1 MSLVSRVLACAVT
14 VTGAVTVAAATGCAT
29 TGVPYQRPSSST
41 AAPAP
46 TAAAPSPTAPMT
58 PLPAA
63 SGQLTG
69 TQLQTV
75 LLPQSFFPAG
85 FTLSPSA
92 AVSSGGALTSAPPQY
107 DLATISC
114 SVFVNHLGNTGFGE
128 TAMASASAVGQ
139 RQAFDQVVY
148 QFRSPGAASAFVSG
162 IESLARRCGSFT
174 ATDNGARGMFSLKAA
189 PGPSVGGHP
198 SLELT
203 QTGELNGSALT
214 LDTLLTASGVDVF
227 AGAAAGLGSGAPAG
241 LARETIVYNLMK
253 RQAAAAVLGS

>member
-1 MSLVSRVLACAVT
+1 MSLVSRVLACAV
-14 VTGAVTVAAATGCAT
+14 AVTVAALTGCAT
-29 TGVPYQRPSSST
+29 SGVPYQRPSSSAT
-41 AAPAP
+41 APAP

-58 PLPAA
+58 PQPAA

-92 AVSSGGALTSAPPQY
+92 AVSSGGALTSGPPQY

-114 SVFVNHLGNTGFGE
+114 SAFVNHLGNTGFGE

-148 QFRSPGAASAFVSG
+148 QFRSPEAASAFVSG

>member
-1 MSLVSRVLACAVT
+1 VSSVSRLLAGVIGVLVVT
-14 VTGAVTVAAATGCAT
+14 VVALTGCAT
-29 TGVPYQRPSSST
+29 KGVPYHTPSSSATSAPAAST

-46 TAAAPSPTAPMT
+46 TVSMSSV
-58 PLPAA
+58 PAA

-85 FTLSPSA
+85 FTLSQSA
-92 AVSSGGALTSAPPQY
+92 AVSSGGALTSAPAQY
-107 DLATISC
+107 DLAKIGCAT
-114 SVFVNHLGNTGFGE
+114 FVNHLGNTGFGE

-139 RQAFDQVVY
+139 QQAFDQVVY
-148 QFRSPGAASAFVSG
+148 QFRSAAAASAFVSG

-253 RQAAAAVLGS
+253 RQAAAAILGS

>member
-1 MSLVSRVLACAVT
+1 VSLVPRVLACAA
-14 VTGAVTVAAATGCAT
+14 AVTVAAVAGCAT
-29 TGVPYQRPSSST
+29 KGVPYQRPSSSS

-75 LLPQSFFPAG
+75 LLPQSSFPAG
-85 FTLSPSA
+85 FTLSPA
-92 AVSSGGALTSAPPQY
+92 ATVSSGGALTSAPPRY
-107 DLATISC
+107 DLATVDC
-114 SVFVNHLGNTGFGE
+114 GTFVNHLGNTGFGE
-128 TAMASASAVGQ
+128 TAMAFASAVGQ
-139 RQAFDQVVY
+139 QQAFDQVVY
-148 QFRSPGAASAFVSG
+148 QFRSPQAASAFVSG
-162 IESLARRCGSFT
+162 IASLAGRCGSFT
-174 ATDNGARGMFSLKAA
+174 ATDNGARGTFSLKAA
-189 PGPSVGGHP
+189 PGPTVGGHP

-203 QTGELNGSALT
+203 QTGVLNGSALT
-214 LDTLLTASGVDVF
+214 LNTLLSASGVDVF

>member
-14 VTGAVTVAAATGCAT
+14 VTAAVTVAAVTGCAT
-29 TGVPYQRPSSST
+29 TGVPYQRPSSTT

-46 TAAAPSPTAPMT
+46 TAAAPSPAAPMT

-92 AVSSGGALTSAPPQY
+92 AVSSGAGLTSAPPQY
-107 DLATISC
+107 DLAKIGCAT
-114 SVFVNHLGNTGFGE
+114 FVNHLGNTGFGE
-128 TAMASASAVGQ
+128 TAMASATAVGQ

-148 QFRSPGAASAFVSG
+148 QFRSPEAASAFVSG

-174 ATDNGARGMFSLKAA
+174 AIDNGARGMFSLKAA
-189 PGPSVGGHP
+189 PGPPVGGHP

-203 QTGELNGSALT
+203 QTGELNGAALT

-253 RQAAAAVLGS
+253 RQAAAAILGS